1 MYMQG
6 LANFID
12 DFLGGL
18 ILIGYALVVG
28 SLLWSAIILRV
39 WSGQPAASH
48 SVIRQSVAVLR
59 FGSISLAALQGTK
72 LLIKGVVLWGVLGEL
87 PMADYLGTVQ
97 VQAGL
102 ARFVL
107 PIGMA

>member
-28 SLLWSAIILRV
+28 SLLWSAFILKV
-39 WSGQPAASH
+39 WSDHPVAGKAIVRRA
-48 SVIRQSVAVLR
+48 VAVLAAAMKEDEQR
-59 FGSISLAALQGTK
+59 TRYAVAVAGRQVLVVAGRRVRCLAQRPRHQP
-72 LLIKGVVLWGVLGEL
+72 V
-87 PMADYLGTVQ
+87 
-97 VQAGL
+97 
-102 ARFVL
+102 R
-107 PIGMA
+107 